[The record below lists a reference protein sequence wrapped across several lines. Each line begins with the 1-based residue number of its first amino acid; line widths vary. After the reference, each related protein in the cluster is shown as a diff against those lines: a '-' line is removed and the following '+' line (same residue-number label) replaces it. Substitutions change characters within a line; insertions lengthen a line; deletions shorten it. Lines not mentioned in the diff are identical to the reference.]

1 MVCWWVLKII
11 TSKQAGK
18 IAVNAES
25 KPNKG
30 KQFEHDVIL
39 LEISGTKWGNIL
51 KINSISL
58 KQTGRTKLSGP
69 YTEA

>member
-1 MVCWWVLKII
+1 VLKII

-39 LEISGTKWGNIL
+39 LEISGTK
-51 KINSISL
+51 
-58 KQTGRTKLSGP
+58 
-69 YTEA
+69 